1 MLKMIDE
8 TLDEAISTLHKPITN
23 DDININKLLEIMEK
37 NNVLLLLLFRFSIQH
52 TLLHLRIIQ
61 DIPMILK

>member
-23 DDININKLLEIMEK
+23 DDININKLLEIMESGK
-37 NNVLLLLLFRFSIQH
+37 PLTSNEIMEKLKIKTKE
-52 TLLHLRIIQ
+52 TLRSQ
-61 DIPMILK
+61 Y